1 MLTFK
6 SYRDMKKLI
15 YIFMIAAVLVSC
27 KKNTTN
33 EPTPVNQQTQEVT
46 FDVNTILESPDREYA
61 VPNCIDSIDGE
72 INKYAQ
78 IVIMNSSQEVD
89 TFYAEVYYVEGLPYT
104 KAIMLPVLDDD
115 DDCDTY
121 TLLEFYVWDNNGT
134 PGYDESARLDDQL
147 FKAAPLAGS
156 EFWDFAVDHVD
167 YTFEVCA
174 FYKTKIKI
182 DVLCFVPNDFELFGF
197 FWFEITEITV
207 REMCFFG
214 DFCIDDPS
222 IYANTEYASGG
233 GVFIDEAAIFQ
244 IRARHQVGDGPL
256 VDMVGTDFDNMDWNG
271 IGEPLCIRYP
281 DYDAEVDYYEFDLYL
296 WAMVGSTMDW
306 VLIDTYVWNDIF
318 ENTYD
323 PGTDGVWDFV
333 VGDCV
338 ASESNIVYPP
348 YENIPDPPLS
358 PGDLIITE
366 IMQNPAAVSDANG
379 EWFEVYNKT
388 DHPIDMLGMTIR
400 DDGSDSHVIGGNL
413 VVPPNGF
420 AVLGRN
426 SDEGTNGGV
435 QVDYNYGT
443 WSLANGEDEVIIE
456 SADLLEIDRVEYD
469 GGPNFPDPTGASMSL
484 DPGSFDAIANDDGSN
499 WCEATSSYGDG
510 DLGTPGFM
518 NDDCPVTPVPP
529 TQGDLIVTE
538 IMANPDAVY
547 DSDGEWFE
555 VYNVTDHP
563 IQMMGLTIRDDDFDS
578 HVIGSSLVVPS
589 YGYVVL
595 GNNANPSENGGLT
608 VDYVYGGSWYLANS
622 GDEVVIESTSEL
634 IDWVNYSS
642 TNSGHSRSLDPNFYN
657 AADNDNQSN
666 WCIEFTST
674 YGDGDYGTPGLVNN
688 YCSTK

>member
-1 MLTFK
+1 
-6 SYRDMKKLI
+6 
-15 YIFMIAAVLVSC
+15 MIAAVLVSC

-256 VDMVGTDFDNMDWNG
+256 VDMVGTDFDNMDWNV

>member
-1 MLTFK
+1 
-6 SYRDMKKLI
+6 MKKLL
-15 YIFMIAAVLVSC
+15 YIFMIAAILVSC
-27 KKNTTN
+27 KKNSTET
-33 EPTPVNQQTQEVT
+33 PAPVNQQTQEVT
-46 FDVNTILESPDREYA
+46 FDINTILESPDREYA

-78 IVIMNSSQEVD
+78 IVIMNSLQEVD

-167 YTFEVCA
+167 VTFEVCA

-214 DFCIDDPS
+214 DFCIEDPS
-222 IYANTEYASGG
+222 IYASTEYASGG
-233 GVFIDEAAIFQ
+233 GVFIDEAAIFE
-244 IRARHQVGDGPL
+244 IRARHQIGDGQL
-256 VDMVGTDFDNMDWNG
+256 ADMVGTDFNNMDWDG

-348 YENIPDPPLS
+348 YVNIPDPSLS
-358 PGDLIITE
+358 AGDLIITE
-366 IMQNPAAVSDANG
+366 IMQNPQAVSDSDG
-379 EWFEVYNKT
+379 EWFEVYNTT
-388 DHPIDMLGMTIR
+388 DHPIDMLGMAIR
-400 DDGSDSHVIGGNL
+400 DDGSDSHVIAENLIVPSGGF
-413 VVPPNGF
+413 VI
-420 AVLGRN
+420 LGN
-426 SDEGTNGGV
+426 NIDDMTNGGV
-435 QVDYNYGT
+435 QVDYSYGSS
-443 WSLANGEDEVIIE
+443 WFLANGDDEVVIE
-456 SADLLEIDRVEYD
+456 TEDLLEIDRVNYD
-469 GGPNFPDPTGASMSL
+469 GGPNFPDPNGASMSL
-484 DPGSFDAIANDDGSN
+484 DPDFFDATANDDGAN

-510 DLGTPGFM
+510 DKGTPGIM
-518 NDDCPVTPVPP
+518 NDECSEPP
-529 TQGDLIVTE
+529 APINTGDLVITE
-538 IMANPDAVY
+538 IMANPAAVA
-547 DSDGEWFE
+547 DGDGEWFE
-555 VYNVTDHP
+555 VYNSTDHP
-563 IQMMGLTIRDDDFDS
+563 IEMEGLTIRDDDFDS
-578 HVIGSSLVVPS
+578 HVIGASLVVPS

-595 GNNANPSENGGLT
+595 GINDNTSENGGLT
-608 VDYVYGGSWYLANS
+608 VDYAYTGFTLGNS
-622 GDEVVIESTSEL
+622 GDEVVIETTALLL
-634 IDWVNYSS
+634 IDHVGYSS
-642 TNSGHSRSLDPNFYN
+642 SSSGKSRSLDPNFLN
-657 AADNDNQSN
+657 ASENDNVFN
-666 WCIEFTST
+666 WCTEISST
-674 YGDGDYGTPGLVNN
+674 YGDGDYGTPGQANN
-688 YCSTK
+688 YCLSK